1 MIFLSRSIIV
11 FTLAG
16 VWHCQFTA
24 FLNPYD
30 FKITVEIK
38 PEKWNAFNCLH
49 FTTFNT
55 FNISAILPQIDHR
68 TEPKKVILFT
78 QKDATFDTTTRSR
91 NAIAIKVNS
100 KLYALFH
107 TGFNRFYPFMFVSLH
122 QSMRPGDVS
131 YFFEL
136 RQQRK
141 SK

>member
-1 MIFLSRSIIV
+1 MSLFVMFRSSIRAKIQIV

-24 FLNPYD
+24 FLNYSWN
-30 FKITVEIK
+30 KTW
-38 PEKWNAFNCLH
+38 KWNAFNCLH

-100 KLYALFH
+100 KLYALFP

-122 QSMRPGDVS
+122 QSMRPGCLL
-131 YFFEL
+131 FF
-136 RQQRK
+136 RIATTTK
-141 SK
+141 I